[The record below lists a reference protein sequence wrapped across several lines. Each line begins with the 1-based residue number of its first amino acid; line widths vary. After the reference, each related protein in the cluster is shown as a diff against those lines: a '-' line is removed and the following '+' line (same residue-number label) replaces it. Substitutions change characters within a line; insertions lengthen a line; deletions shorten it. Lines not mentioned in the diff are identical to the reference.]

1 MPGGGSQPGRSGSVL
16 DGLLPDTLRIKIVR
30 IRRPVVVSPVVKP
43 HAELAGGAVGYM
55 AVPAHLS
62 SERCVYMST
71 ISNSEA
77 IAAWSTMPTDAI
89 EAYDDQGD
97 FPKRHLMNGNL
108 LRMLGPV
115 DGRKV
120 LDAGSGEGYLSRLLA
135 ERGAE
140 VVGVEPAAALLARAQ
155 KIEQER
161 RQGIRF
167 EQADLST
174 LPEVGQPFDA
184 VVCSMVLLAIP
195 AWQSAMAACVGALKP
210 GGRFVF
216 SITHPAFENLYPT
229 WRDHGRYQLD
239 RYLDEYEMPEGCAP
253 DFHRPLSAYINEV
266 VSLGCRVTEL
276 CEPRLDPQVARDS
289 GIEAIES
296 YVALPN
302 FLIVSAERD
311 R

>member
-1 MPGGGSQPGRSGSVL
+1 MPRQ
-16 DGLLPDTLRIKIVR
+16 
-30 IRRPVVVSPVVKP
+30 PVVSLVMEP
-43 HAELAGGAVGYM
+43 HAELGEAVGYK
-55 AVPAHLS
+55 ADPAYLS
-62 SERCVYMST
+62 SERCVHMST

-77 IAAWSTMPTDAI
+77 IAAWSAMPSDAI

-120 LDAGSGEGYLSRLLA
+120 LDAGSGEGYFSRLLA
-135 ERGAE
+135 EGGAD
-140 VVGVEPAAALLARAQ
+140 VVGVEPATALLARAQ

-167 EQADLST
+167 VQADLST

-229 WRDHGRYQLD
+229 WRDHGHYQLD
-239 RYLDEYEMPEGCAP
+239 RYLDEYEMPEGRAP

-266 VSLGCRVTEL
+266 ISLGCRVTEL

-289 GIEAIES
+289 GIDAIES